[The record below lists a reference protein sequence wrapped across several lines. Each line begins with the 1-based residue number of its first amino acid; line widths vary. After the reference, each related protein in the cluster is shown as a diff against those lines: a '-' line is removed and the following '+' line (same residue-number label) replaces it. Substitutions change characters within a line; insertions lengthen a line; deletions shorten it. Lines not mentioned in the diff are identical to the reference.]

1 MGFGWSRG
9 RRITDRDSRKKGS
22 AAGTPA
28 EITVPSHFL
37 CPISLDL
44 MKDPVTLLSGIT
56 YDRDSIQRWLEEGN
70 FTCPVTNQVLRSFD
84 QIPNHVIR
92 RMIQDWCMENNQSR
106 IPTPRV
112 PVDPYEV
119 MGVLDGIK
127 DVSCRED
134 RARCLELVRRI
145 EDWGSECERNR
156 RCIIVN
162 GAATSLAS
170 AISEFAAG
178 SSNNECMDRELMETL
193 MSVLSWMFPLDSE
206 ARQHLSWPAV
216 FRCMVW
222 FMKNGDFS
230 VKRNAILTLKEVCN
244 DGSQS
249 FPSVAE
255 IEDLHEI
262 LVEFIKHPIH
272 PTITKSS
279 LSVMFSLISSSDE
292 HTKRFLRLGAVTAIL
307 EALVD
312 PDNSLCTKALSVL
325 HGLTDYEEGIAEA
338 YSNALTI
345 PLLVKKILRVPEL
358 GTSYSVSILLR
369 LSRHG
374 DGKRV
379 ATEAL
384 QVGAFQKVLVLLQVG
399 CGEETREKATKLLKL
414 MNPYRD
420 GLECT
425 ESIDFKNLKRSL

>member
-1 MGFGWSRG
+1 
-9 RRITDRDSRKKGS
+9 
-22 AAGTPA
+22 
-28 EITVPSHFL
+28 
-37 CPISLDL
+37 
-44 MKDPVTLLSGIT
+44 
-56 YDRDSIQRWLEEGN
+56 
-70 FTCPVTNQVLRSFD
+70 
-84 QIPNHVIR
+84 
-92 RMIQDWCMENNQSR
+92 
-106 IPTPRV
+106 
-112 PVDPYEV
+112 
-119 MGVLDGIK
+119 
-127 DVSCRED
+127 
-134 RARCLELVRRI
+134 
-145 EDWGSECERNR
+145 
-156 RCIIVN
+156 
-162 GAATSLAS
+162 
-170 AISEFAAG
+170 
-178 SSNNECMDRELMETL
+178 
-193 MSVLSWMFPLDSE
+193 MFPLDSE